1 MKSLVQLRR
10 WLAWDR
16 QLPVWYD
23 PDYRLPLSAFG
34 KRTGLDPRRADLV
47 AWYLLDRGWLARE
60 NLRTPTRVR
69 YEDLTRVH
77 APEYL
82 ESLSSP
88 AALARVF
95 GVDPWDVPV
104 DELLNCVR
112 LGCGGTLAASRAAL
126 ERGGPA
132 VNLMGGFHHA
142 GPNWGAGLCAVNDMA
157 VAVATL
163 RHEGFTG
170 RVAVLDL
177 DAHPPDG
184 TAACLRGDPRVWIGS
199 LSGSSSGLIAGADET
214 VLPPRC
220 GDEEYLD
227 ALERLLQRMPPPELA
242 LVIAGGDVLADDH
255 LGHLGLTL
263 EGARKRD
270 LRVAEALR
278 GRASVWLPGGGY
290 HSRAW
295 RVLAGTALALSHRTL
310 AAISEGRDPMAAR
323 FARLARYIDLR
334 SGSVDPDL
342 SFADVEVELGLKAP
356 AERRVLLGTYT
367 LDGLEYVFFRFGVLT
382 FLERRGYG
390 NLRVEF
396 GTASS
401 GGERVTVLGDADGR
415 SHTLIECVL
424 ERQEL
429 DGRTGLYIHWLAL
442 RDPRARFSDRRPQ
455 FPGQD
460 VPGLGLAQKMMELML
475 LAARRIGAEGVAFTP
490 AWYHTAYV
498 ARGRFRFIDPE
509 RQGRFEAMVR
519 DLAPGG
525 LDAASRAFAAGRVRC
540 DGVVVAWEP
549 ELMASWVRHDGE
561 AAARVVEIRDRTTYT
576 VDPADSGSSPA

>member
-1 MKSLVQLRR
+1 MMSLVQLRR

-69 YEDLTRVH
+69 YEDLARVH

-95 GVDPWDVPV
+95 GIDPWGVPV

-142 GPNWGAGLCAVNDMA
+142 GPNWGAGLCAVNDLA
-157 VAVATL
+157 VSVATL
-163 RHEGFTG
+163 RHEGFSG
-170 RVAVLDL
+170 RVVVLDL

-184 TAACLRGDPRVWIGS
+184 TAACLRTDPKVWIGS
-199 LSGSSSGLIAGADET
+199 LSGSSSGLIPGADET

-220 GDEEYLD
+220 GDEEYLG
-227 ALERLLQRMPPPELA
+227 ALERLLQRMPPPDLA
-242 LVIAGGDVLADDH
+242 FVIAGGDVLADDH

-270 LRVAEALR
+270 LRVAELLR

-290 HSRAW
+290 HARAW
-295 RVLAGTALALSHRTL
+295 RVLAGTVLGLSHRTQ

-323 FARLARYIDLR
+323 FARLARYIDAVP
-334 SGSVDPDL
+334 GKVDPEL
-342 SFADVEVELGLKAP
+342 SFDDVEVELGLKP
-356 AERRVLLGTYT
+356 PPERRVLLGTYT
-367 LDGLEYVFFRFGVLT
+367 LESLEYAFFRFGVLT

-401 GGERVTVLGDADGR
+401 GGERVSVFGDAEGQT
-415 SHTLIECVL
+415 HTLIECVM
-424 ERQEL
+424 ERQDL
-429 DGRTGLYIHWLAL
+429 DGRAALYVHWLAL
-442 RDPRARFSDRRPQ
+442 RDPRARFSERRPM

-460 VPGLGLAQKMMELML
+460 APGLGLAREIMEMIL
-475 LAARRIGAEGVAFTP
+475 LAAQRIGAEGVAFTP

-498 ARGRFRFIDPE
+498 ARGRFRFVDPD

-519 DLAPGG
+519 DLAPVG
-525 LDAASRAFAAGRVRC
+525 LDTASRAFADGRVRC
-540 DGVVVAWEP
+540 HGDVVAWEP
-549 ELMASWVRHDGE
+549 TLMATWVRHEGE
-561 AAARVVEIRDRTTYT
+561 AAARAAEARDRAAFS
-576 VDPADSGSSPA
+576 VDPADSGGPPG